1 MAPGWGK
8 WTGSACGAALLW
20 GLSTAPGWADGHG
33 IAMYGAPALPA
44 DFDGL
49 PYANPD
55 APKGGRIVTGETGS
69 FDSLNPFI
77 LKGSPP
83 WQLRFLAVESLM
95 GRSYDEPFTLYGLLA
110 ERVETAE
117 DRSWVEFTLNP
128 AARFS
133 DGTPVTTDDVL
144 WSFETLG
151 TIGNPRYLG
160 LTDKIASLTAPR
172 KGVVRMEFEPNEDA
186 TIDRELPLIAAMR
199 PILKAAQWDDQDFTE
214 SGLTVPIT
222 SAPYVVD
229 DLDPGRFLSLR
240 RNPDYWGA
248 DLPFMRGQANLD
260 EIRMEYF
267 GDAVA
272 AFEAFKA
279 GEVTTHRE
287 FNAGKWATQFDFPA
301 VERGDVVLEEVAHQR
316 PSGITGLAMNTRRA
330 PFDDWRVRD
339 ALIHAFNFEVMNE
352 ALNAG
357 AIPRITS
364 YFSNSPLGMESGPA
378 TGLERELLAPFAD
391 ELLPGAL
398 EGYALPV
405 APDARNRDNLRAAM
419 DQLNAAGWTVQDGV
433 LRDADGAPF
442 ELEILIEQR
451 ETEFQQVV
459 DIYAEGLARL
469 GITPTIEV
477 VDPAQYAEREDNY
490 DFDMTNYRRG
500 LSLSPGN
507 EQYLYWGPE
516 GVTEPGAPN
525 LPGIDS
531 PAAVAMIDA
540 LVTAEDREQFLAA
553 ARALDRVLTTGR
565 YAIPIWQWNIS
576 RLAYYDTLE
585 HPDYVPL
592 YGDWIGWQP
601 DVWWQAAE

>member
-1 MAPGWGK
+1 MAQGLGK
-8 WTGSACGAALLW
+8 WAGTACGAAVLW
-20 GLSTAPGWADGHG
+20 GLSAGVGVADGHG
-33 IAMYGAPALPA
+33 IAMYGEPALPA
-44 DFDGL
+44 DFTSL

-95 GRSYDEPFTLYGLLA
+95 GRSWDEPFTLYGLLA

-133 DGTPVTTDDVL
+133 DGAPVTTDDVL

-160 LTDKIASLTAPR
+160 LTPKIASITAPR
-172 KGVVRMEFEPNEDA
+172 EGVVRMEFLPNEDGS
-186 TIDRELPLIAAMR
+186 IDRELPLIAAMR
-199 PILKAAQWDDQDFTE
+199 PILKASQWEDADFTE
-214 SGLTVPIT
+214 SGLTAPIT

-229 DLDPGRFLSLR
+229 DFDQGRFLSLR

-248 DLPFMRGQANLD
+248 GLPFMRGQANLD

-301 VERGDVVLEEVAHQR
+301 VERGDVVLEEVAHRR

-330 PFDDWRVRD
+330 PLDDWRVRD

-364 YFSNSPLGMESGPA
+364 YFSNSPLGMSHDPA
-378 TGLERELLAPFAD
+378 TGAERALLEPFAG
-391 ELLPGAL
+391 ELLPGAM

-419 DQLNAAGWTVQDGV
+419 DQLNAAGWTIQDGV
-433 LRDADGAPF
+433 LRDAEGAPF
-442 ELEILIEQR
+442 ELEILLEQS
-451 ETEFQQVV
+451 ETEFQQIV
-459 DIYAEGLARL
+459 DIYAEGLTRI

-477 VDPAQYAEREDNY
+477 VDPAQYAEREDGY

-507 EQYLYWGPE
+507 EQYLYWGPD
-516 GVTEPGAPN
+516 GVTEPGTPN

-540 LVTAEDREQFLAA
+540 LVTAEDREAFLAA

-576 RLAYYDTLE
+576 RIAYAGELK

-601 DVWWQAAE
+601 DVWWYEAE

>member
-1 MAPGWGK
+1 MGQLREGMTALGR
-8 WTGSACGAALLW
+8 GAALWALAA
-20 GLSTAPGWADGHG
+20 GAAAADGHG
-33 IAMYGAPALPA
+33 LAMYGEPALPPDYA
-44 DFDGL
+44 HL
-49 PYANPD
+49 PYANPE
-55 APKGGRIVTGETGS
+55 APTGGRIVTGETGS

-77 LKGSPP
+77 LKGTPP

-95 GRSYDEPFTLYGLLA
+95 GRSWDEPFTVYGLLA

-117 DRSWVEFTLNP
+117 DRSWVEFTLDP
-128 AARFS
+128 DARFS
-133 DGTPVTTDDVL
+133 DGSPVTTDDVL

-160 LTDKIASLTAPR
+160 LWDRIASITAPR
-172 KGVVRMEFEPNEDA
+172 EGVVRIEFEPNEDGS
-186 TIDRELPLIAAMR
+186 IDRELPLIAAMR
-199 PILKAAQWDDQDFTE
+199 PVLKAAQWDEADFTE
-214 SGLTVPIT
+214 SGLTPVIT

-229 DLDPGRFLSLR
+229 DFEQGRFVSLR

-248 DLPFMRGQANLD
+248 DEPFMAGQANLD

-279 GEVTTHRE
+279 GVVTTHRE

-339 ALIHAFNFEVMNE
+339 ALIHVFNFEQMNE
-352 ALNAG
+352 TLNDG

-364 YFSNSPLGMESGPA
+364 YFSNSPLGMREGPA
-378 TGLERELLAPFAD
+378 EDRVRELLEPFED

-405 APDARNRDNLRAAM
+405 AADARNRDNVRAAL
-419 DQLNAAGWTVQDGV
+419 DRFEEAGWTVQDGE
-433 LRDADGAPF
+433 LRDADGTPF
-442 ELEILIEQR
+442 EMEILLEQR
-451 ETEFQQVV
+451 ETEFQQIV
-459 DIYAEGLARL
+459 DIWSEALARV
-469 GITPTIEV
+469 GITPTVTV
-477 VDPAQYAEREDNY
+477 VDSAQFEERTDAYE
-490 DFDMTNYRRG
+490 FDLVNYRRG

-507 EQYLYWGPE
+507 EQYLYWGLD
-516 GVTEPGAPN
+516 GVEAPGTPN

-540 LVTAEDREQFLAA
+540 LLTAEDRDGFVAA

-576 RLAYYDTLE
+576 RLAYYDELK

-601 DVWWQAAE
+601 DVWWYEED